1 MGTVKNLGQG
11 LPKEILEQK
20 TFGVKNAAQAEKSW
34 NAAKCISGEPNESQL
49 CPDKDLGISVKPNC
63 SNKVRKPEDVD
74 RSFGCPSIRTDIPL
88 KVKKS
93 VADYQNYGDEPEAV
107 DILFPQTF

>member
-11 LPKEILEQK
+11 LTKEILEQR
-20 TFGVKNAAQAEKSW
+20 TFGVKNAAQADKSW
-34 NAAKCISGEPNESQL
+34 NAAHCIRGEPNESQL

-63 SNKVRKPEDVD
+63 SNNVRKPEDIN

-107 DILFPQTF
+107 DLLFPQTF